1 MGPASLAPT
10 LKHASASANPFSS
23 EFSVAVSKLR
33 NGSPAFSNAA
43 ALVSYAAFNA
53 AVAHTSVSSLSTP
66 APLESTDVGV
76 IAGAE
81 L

>member
-1 MGPASLAPT
+1 LLQPSST
-10 LKHASASANPFSS
+10 ASASANPFSS

-43 ALVSYAAFNA
+43 AVVSYAAFNA
-53 AVAHTSVSSLSTP
+53 ATAHASILAIHP
-66 APLESTDVGV
+66 GMHRKHRGVGV